1 MVHYLQYQLATPGLD
16 YRLGAVN
23 SICVIT
29 KIVGGLVEAG
39 FPYGSSVCWIRRMAF
54 QQRLILYIE
63 CISKHVAETIDQIV
77 QSHHVLSEAQLDSC
91 LTQAE
96 TMLGETI
103 SLDKVRFYQVMAEL
117 LSRGMTSLPN
127 DPAAIVDPALDRSF
141 RYDWISSRRDYRSF
155 RLQMIYLR
163 VVQPGLTDRLI
174 LPVVRMMI
182 NDQLDLL
189 TRSFG
194 ASYNYS
200 SVMDYGDDN
209 LTLHYRYL
217 TRRQLSRCQFRHR
230 LEQLLSQLTVSERD
244 CDYFRR
250 SIQVGMRYFSP
261 VDVYSSSGL
270 LTGADDLVKNI
281 NVENINRTLR
291 RLRLRAIDYLEATE
305 ADYA

>member
-1 MVHYLQYQLATPGLD
+1 MVYYLQYQLATPGLD

-23 SICVIT
+23 SICVTT
-29 KIVGGLVEAG
+29 KIIDGLAEAG
-39 FPYGSSVCWIRRMAF
+39 FPYSSSVCWIRRMAF

-77 QSHHVLSEAQLDSC
+77 QSHHVLSEAQLDRC
-91 LTQAE
+91 LAQAE
-96 TMLGETI
+96 AMLGETI
-103 SLDKVRFYQVMAEL
+103 CLDVVRFYQVMTEL

-127 DPAAIVDPALDRSF
+127 DPGVIADPTLDWSF

-194 ASYNYS
+194 ANYNYN
-200 SVMDYGDDN
+200 SVMDYGDDY

-217 TRRQLSRCQFRHR
+217 TRYQLSRRQFRHR

-244 CDYFRR
+244 CDFFRR

-261 VDVYSSSGL
+261 VDVYSSSGV